1 MESLTRDEIETV
13 RIHIGEAKERL
24 MNQRRYNEAK
34 EYEVIEN
41 KLLAM
46 LETELSAEPSYEAVM
61 RYCEKRNLALIDCG
75 ELHDL
80 EYEAWT
86 QKPKRQKGLWVV
98 ETEADIKSGTNA
110 ISGYKCNICG
120 YYVPWDFTHK
130 SPFFIEEYNFCPHC
144 GADMRR
150 EQK

>member
-13 RIHIGEAKERL
+13 RIHIGAAKERL
-24 MNQRRYNEAK
+24 MNQCRYNEAK

-46 LETELSAEPSYEAVM
+46 LETVPSAEPSYEAVM
-61 RYCEKRNLALIDCG
+61 SYCKKRNLALIDCG

-86 QKPKRQKGLWVV
+86 QKPVVRCKDCAYCVIDASDGLPWCPEFYERTV
-98 ETEADIKSGTNA
+98 EPDDYCSKAVRK
-110 ISGYKCNICG
+110 
-120 YYVPWDFTHK
+120 
-130 SPFFIEEYNFCPHC
+130 
-144 GADMRR
+144 
-150 EQK
+150 